1 MENIQFMNE
10 IQRVFNEKKNK
21 ESRQSCPRILPQ
33 NEKRGPLPS
42 LFIVF
47 HLFVEK
53 RATQMTE
60 KHAGRSRQCQRLQNN
75 IEVVTHCLAWS
86 LRLRQCKTDKSFSQL

>member
-47 HLFVEK
+47 HLLLK

-75 IEVVTHCLAWS
+75 IKVVTHCLAWS
-86 LRLRQCKTDKSFSQL
+86 LRQRPCTED